1 LGEFYQTVK
10 KQDIIQMQEVGTV
23 NRFIANVISKQGHQ
37 VLMMVVDAGFPI
49 PKDVEVV
56 DISLSENNPMV
67 L

>member
-1 LGEFYQTVK
+1 
-10 KQDIIQMQEVGTV
+10 MQEVGTV